1 MSADWENRQMV
12 QTFIKRLEAF
22 REGGYRGRPPEVP
35 EDSPPEL
42 HALADEVELLAAYG
56 EDAAAQTRWFRSRL
70 MSDVDK
76 FAAAVERVAL
86 GSYAVGIG
94 DLGLQELE
102 TLKLGFEDM
111 VRTLK
116 VAHHDLESKVKE
128 LRESESR
135 VRKQREVAEAATK
148 TKSEFLANM
157 SHEIRTPL
165 NAVIGLSE
173 LALMGEV
180 PDRQAG
186 YLRKIRNAGK
196 LLLSVINDILDFSKI
211 EAGKLEMEYVP
222 FDVRDVFDGVADMF
236 SPLVAE
242 KGVELIIS
250 LPPDLPLRL
259 VGDGLRLGQVLI
271 NLVNNA
277 VKFTEVGEVVVDV
290 ALDGME
296 DEHIRLRIE
305 VRDTGIGIPEEK
317 IEQLFQSFTQAD
329 TSTTRQYGG
338 TGLGLAICGR
348 LVEMM
353 DGDIEV
359 RSTPGIG
366 STFSFTV
373 RLGIGTLTEI
383 GAETAP
389 SPIQGR
395 RVLVVEDNRTMRE
408 HLVEL
413 IRSYSLSPG
422 SAENG
427 AVALEEL
434 RRAAA
439 TEPYDLVLMDWR
451 MPIMDG
457 IETAHAIRNDQTLK
471 RTPVIMLTAYGNDEV
486 WQRATQAGIQ
496 SLLLK
501 PVKQSQLY
509 NCILET
515 FGIESAEASASG
527 RGTLE
532 GTDAMNHCRG
542 ARVLLVEDNPINQ
555 QVARE
560 TLEIADVIV
569 EVARDGEEAFLA
581 LERGRFDAVLMDVQM
596 PVLDGYGATRAIRAG
611 TLHLKSVEK
620 SITLPFTKRRIPII
634 AMTAHAL
641 KGDRERCL
649 DAGMDDYLTK
659 PLDAERMFMV
669 LAQWV
674 DPSPA
679 EAISTRE
686 VVHAQEGAESLPAT
700 VPGLDL
706 HRALSRVGGK
716 VPFLLKLLDEF
727 RRDNEGM
734 VDALRG
740 TLETGDRKT
749 ANRAAHTLKGMAL
762 VFEARRLA
770 DASAALEAALTGDR
784 GPGEEALID
793 AVDAA
798 LAEVL
803 TSLDEVLDVPED
815 SDDTIQIAPASGIVT
830 ANVEPL
836 FRAVLEHART
846 RNFKATISASAL
858 KNALQDPMH
867 RSLGEQIE
875 EALGRLDFTAALGTL
890 SALAPLL
897 GLRNAPTHGE

>member
-1 MSADWENRQMV
+1 MSADRKSDQMFKA
-12 QTFIKRLEAF
+12 FIKRLEAF
-22 REGGYRGRPPEVP
+22 REGGYRGRPPEAP
-35 EDSPPEL
+35 EDASPEL
-42 HALADEVELLAAYG
+42 QALADEVELLAAYG

-76 FAAAVERVAL
+76 FATAVERVAL

-196 LLLSVINDILDFSKI
+196 VLLSVINDILDFSKI

-236 SPLVAE
+236 SPLVAD
-242 KGVELIIS
+242 KGLELIIS

-277 VKFTEVGEVVVDV
+277 VKFTETGEVVVDV

-348 LVEMM
+348 LVQMM

-373 RLGIGTLTEI
+373 RLGIGTLTEL
-383 GAETAP
+383 GAETEA
-389 SPIQGR
+389 SPVQGR

-408 HLVEL
+408 HLAEL
-413 IRSYSLSPG
+413 MRSFSLVPDT
-422 SAENG
+422 AENG
-427 AVALEEL
+427 ALALDEL
-434 RRAAA
+434 RRAATA
-439 TEPYDLVLMDWR
+439 EPYDLVVMDWR
-451 MPIMDG
+451 MPVLDG
-457 IETAHAIRNDQTLK
+457 IETAHAIRNDEALK
-471 RTPVIMLTAYGNDEV
+471 GIPVIMLTAYGNDEV
-486 WQRATQAGIQ
+486 WERATRAGIR

-509 NCILET
+509 NCILEA
-515 FGIESAEASASG
+515 FGIASAEASASS

-581 LERGRFDAVLMDVQM
+581 LERGSFDAILMDVQM
-596 PVLDGYGATRAIRAG
+596 PVLDGYGATRAIRGG

-620 SITLPFTKRRIPII
+620 AVTLPFTKRRVPII

-641 KGDRERCL
+641 KGDRERCIE
-649 DAGMDDYLTK
+649 AGMDDYLTK
-659 PLDAERMFMV
+659 PIEAERLFMV
-669 LAQWV
+669 LSQWV

-679 EAISTRE
+679 PAIATRD
-686 VVHAQEGAESLPAT
+686 VVDAPVGTGELPDA

-706 HRALSRVGGK
+706 RRALSRVGGK

-727 RRDNEGM
+727 QRDNAGM
-734 VDALRG
+734 VDALRE
-740 TLETGDRKT
+740 TLAAGDRKT

-762 VFEARRLA
+762 VFEAKRLA
-770 DASAALEAALTGDR
+770 DASAALEAALEGPPSGDEDR
-784 GPGEEALID
+784 LLD

-798 LAEVL
+798 LTEVL
-803 TSLDEVLDVPED
+803 TSLEELLETED
-815 SDDTIQIAPASGIVT
+815 SEDTLQLPPPSAEIT
-830 ANVEPL
+830 ADVEPL
-836 FRAVLEHART
+836 FRVVEEHART

-867 RSLGEQIE
+867 RSLGEQLE
-875 EALGRLDFTAALGTL
+875 EALGRLDFSAALDTL
-890 SALAPLL
+890 KTLRPLL
-897 GLRNAPTHGE
+897 GLGNPPTG

>member
-1 MSADWENRQMV
+1 MLKS
-12 QTFIKRLEAF
+12 FIKRLEAY
-22 REGGYRGRPPEVP
+22 REGGYRGRPPEAP
-35 EDSPPEL
+35 EGAPEEL
-42 HALADEVELLAAYG
+42 QDLADEVELLAAYG

-76 FAAAVERVAL
+76 FSAAVERVAL

-94 DLGLQELE
+94 ELGLQELE

-111 VRTLK
+111 VRNLK
-116 VAHHDLESKVKE
+116 VAHHELEANVKE
-128 LRESESR
+128 LRESETR
-135 VRKQREVAEAATK
+135 VRKQREVAEAATR

-180 PDRQAG
+180 PERQAG

-196 LLLSVINDILDFSKI
+196 VLLSVINDILDFSKI

-242 KGVELIIS
+242 KGLELIIS

-271 NLVNNA
+271 NLVSNA
-277 VKFTEVGEVVVDV
+277 VKFTETGEVVVDV

-317 IEQLFQSFTQAD
+317 IEALFQSFTQAD

-348 LVEMM
+348 LVQMM
-353 DGDIEV
+353 DGSIEV
-359 RSTPGIG
+359 RSTPGVG

-373 RLGIGTLTEI
+373 RLGIGTLTEL
-383 GAETAP
+383 GAETAA
-389 SPIQGR
+389 SPVGGR
-395 RVLVVEDNRTMRE
+395 RVLVVEDNRTMRD
-408 HLVEL
+408 HLIEL
-413 IRSYSLSPG
+413 MRSFSLVPQA
-422 SAENG
+422 AENG

-434 RRAAA
+434 RRAAP
-439 TEPYDLVLMDWR
+439 TEPYDLVVMDWR
-451 MPIMDG
+451 MPVLDG
-457 IETAHAIRNDQTLK
+457 IETAHAIRNDATLQG
-471 RTPVIMLTAYGNDEV
+471 TPVIMLTAYGNDEV
-486 WQRATQAGIQ
+486 WQRATNAGIR

-509 NCILET
+509 NCILEA
-515 FGIESAEASASG
+515 FGISSVEASASS
-527 RGTLE
+527 RGSLE

-542 ARVLLVEDNPINQ
+542 TRILLVEDNPINQ
-555 QVARE
+555 QVAQE
-560 TLEIADVIV
+560 TLEIADVLV
-569 EVARDGEEAFLA
+569 EVAKNGEEAFLA

-611 TLHLKSVEK
+611 ALHLKSLETSV
-620 SITLPFTKRRIPII
+620 TLPFVKRRIPII

-649 DAGMDDYLTK
+649 EAGMDDYLTK
-659 PLDAERMFMV
+659 PLDAERLFMV

-679 EAISTRE
+679 PAVSTRD
-686 VVHAQEGAESLPAT
+686 VVEPLAGAVTLPDAM
-700 VPGLDL
+700 PGLDL
-706 HRALSRVGGK
+706 RRALSRVGGK
-716 VPFLLKLLDEF
+716 VPFLIKLLTEF
-727 RRDNEGM
+727 RRDNADM

-740 TLETGDRKT
+740 TLREGDRRT

-762 VFEARRLA
+762 VFEASRLA
-770 DASAALEAALTGDR
+770 QTSAALEAALEGD
-784 GPGEEALID
+784 PSDGEASLVD
-793 AVDAA
+793 AVDDA

-803 TSLDEVLDVPED
+803 TSLDDLLEATSPGAPVPPPPVAKVP
-815 SDDTIQIAPASGIVT
+815 SDI
-830 ANVEPL
+830 EPL
-836 FRAVLEHART
+836 FRILDGHVRS

-858 KNALQDPMH
+858 KNALEDPMH

-875 EALGRLDFTAALGTL
+875 EAVGRLDFDAALSTL
-890 SALAPLL
+890 TKLRPLL
-897 GLRNAPTHGE
+897 GLAAAPMDGE

>member
-1 MSADWENRQMV
+1 MLKS
-12 QTFIKRLEAF
+12 FIKRLEAF
-22 REGGYRGRPPEVP
+22 REGGYRGRPPEAP
-35 EDSPPEL
+35 EGAPREL
-42 HALADEVELLAAYG
+42 QDLADEVELLAAYG

-76 FAAAVERVAL
+76 FSAAVERVAL

-111 VRTLK
+111 VRNLK
-116 VAHHDLESKVKE
+116 VAHHEVEANVKE
-128 LRESESR
+128 LRESEAR

-180 PDRQAG
+180 PERQAG

-196 LLLSVINDILDFSKI
+196 VLLSVINDILDFSKI

-242 KGVELIIS
+242 KGLELIIS

-271 NLVNNA
+271 NLVSNA
-277 VKFTEVGEVVVDV
+277 VKFTETGEVVVDV

-317 IEQLFQSFTQAD
+317 IEALFQSFTQAD

-348 LVEMM
+348 LVQMM
-353 DGDIEV
+353 EGAIEV

-373 RLGIGTLTEI
+373 RLGIGTLTEL
-383 GAETAP
+383 GAETAA
-389 SPIQGR
+389 SPVGGR
-395 RVLVVEDNRTMRE
+395 RVLVVEDNRTMRN

-413 IRSYSLSPG
+413 VRSYSLVPG
-422 SAENG
+422 TAENG

-434 RRAAA
+434 RRAAS
-439 TEPYDLVLMDWR
+439 TEPYDLVIMDWR
-451 MPIMDG
+451 MPVLDG
-457 IETAHAIRNDQTLK
+457 IETAHAIRNDANLQS
-471 RTPVIMLTAYGNDEV
+471 TPVIMLTAYGNDEV
-486 WQRATQAGIQ
+486 WQRATKAGIR

-509 NCILET
+509 NCILEA
-515 FGIESAEASASG
+515 FGISSAEASASS
-527 RGTLE
+527 RGSLE

-542 ARVLLVEDNPINQ
+542 TRVLLVEDNPINQ
-555 QVARE
+555 QVAQE
-560 TLEIADVIV
+560 TLEIADVLV
-569 EVARDGEEAFLA
+569 EIAKNGEEAYLA

-611 TLHLKSVEK
+611 TLHMKSLEK
-620 SITLPFTKRRIPII
+620 TVTLPFTKRRIPII

-659 PLDAERMFMV
+659 PLDAERLFMV
-669 LAQWV
+669 LSQWV

-679 EAISTRE
+679 PAVSTRD
-686 VVHAQEGAESLPAT
+686 VVETPAGASTLPDA

-706 HRALSRVGGK
+706 RRALSRVGGK
-716 VPFLLKLLDEF
+716 TPFLLKLLGEF
-727 RRDNEGM
+727 RRDNTGM

-740 TLETGDRKT
+740 TLQEGDRRT

-762 VFEARRLA
+762 VFEASRLA
-770 DASAALEAALTGDR
+770 EASAALEAALEGDQSD
-784 GPGEEALID
+784 GEEALIG
-793 AVDAA
+793 AVDDA
-798 LAEVL
+798 LTEVM
-803 TSLDEVLDVPED
+803 TSLDDVLEATSQGEPSAPPPPPAPP
-815 SDDTIQIAPASGIVT
+815 SDI
-830 ANVEPL
+830 EPL
-836 FRAVLEHART
+836 FRVAIGHART

-858 KNALQDPMH
+858 KNALEDPMH

-875 EALGRLDFTAALGTL
+875 EAVGRLDFGAALDTL
-890 SALAPLL
+890 TKLGPLL
-897 GLRNAPTHGE
+897 GLGATPLDGN